1 MVYKRGMR
9 SILGSC
15 FIAFAAAAI
24 ATAPA
29 HSGILDRLFGKGAP
43 SDEKV
48 AAGLKEALEIGTGN
62 AVAAT
67 GRLDGY
73 FKNEAIKI
81 LMPETLKKF
90 DKGLRA
96 VGLGSSIDA
105 FVLSMN
111 RAAERAAP
119 SAKSIFKEALAR
131 MTFSDAKQ
139 ILRGGDTAATTYFR
153 EKTSDRLAAAF
164 LPIVTGALHE
174 VGATKRYQD
183 LVGRYD
189 SLPFVGSPSLDLNR
203 YVTDRSLDGLFH
215 VLGEEEMKIRKDPA
229 ARVTKLVKDV
239 FTSPGS
245 GR

>member
-1 MVYKRGMR
+1 VYKRDVR
-9 SILGSC
+9 STLRP
-15 FIAFAAAAI
+15 FLVALAAVLL

-29 HSGILDRLFGKGAP
+29 QSGFLDRLFGKGTP

-48 AAGLKEALEIGTGN
+48 AAGLKEALEIGIGN

-67 GRLDGY
+67 GRLDGF

-81 LMPETLKKF
+81 LMPEKLKKF

-119 SAKSIFKEALAR
+119 SAKSIFKEALAQ

-164 LPIVTGALHE
+164 RPIVTGALHE

-189 SLPFVGSPSLDLNR
+189 SLPFVSSPSLDLNR

-229 ARVTKLVKDV
+229 ARVTKLLKEV
-239 FTSPGS
+239 FTSSGS
-245 GR
+245 ER